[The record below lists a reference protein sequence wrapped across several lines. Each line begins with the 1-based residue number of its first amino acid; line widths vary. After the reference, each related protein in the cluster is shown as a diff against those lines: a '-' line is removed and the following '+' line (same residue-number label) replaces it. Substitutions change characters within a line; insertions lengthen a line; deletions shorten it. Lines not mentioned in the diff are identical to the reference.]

1 MTGSDYDVSVA
12 QLEYHRALHPYAHML
27 FMQMQEEQ
35 PDTTTV
41 IMKRISL
48 KAFFKEWLNKAH
60 KNVQSDM
67 QQLHLIKTF
76 KPVRWKELDNTQRKS
91 VLEFHIFMN
100 QKRDVKMKG
109 KTVAGGNKQSD

>member
-1 MTGSDYDVSVA
+1 
-12 QLEYHRALHPYAHML
+12 
-27 FMQMQEEQ
+27 
-35 PDTTTV
+35 
-41 IMKRISL
+41 
-48 KAFFKEWLNKAH
+48 
-60 KNVQSDM
+60 M